1 MYSVIK
7 KPLVSEKNSML
18 AEHGVY
24 VFEAD
29 KQATKTEIKNAV
41 EKLFRVKV
49 KSVRTAVC
57 RSRATRGKSGVSAT
71 KYWKKALVRVAP
83 GEKIAMFE
91 GA

>member
-1 MYSVIK
+1 MYTVIR

-24 VFEAD
+24 VFETD
-29 KQATKTEIKNAV
+29 KQASKVEIKNAV

-57 RSRATRGKSGVSAT
+57 RSRTTRSRGGVSAT
-71 KYWKKALVRVAP
+71 KYWKKAMVRLVP